1 MNISKL
7 WHKITRTE
15 MFGRFHKT
23 SDISVEYLT
32 KHNIKGLILDVDNT
46 LTTHDNGK
54 AAAGIPEWA
63 EKLRN
68 HGVKLIILSNNNEKR
83 VKPFAESLGMD
94 FVCDVV
100 KPGKKGYE
108 LAMKKLKMKKENVAA
123 VGDQIFTDVWG
134 ANNFGIKMLFVEPIQ
149 LESWKKQP
157 QIRIKRIF
165 EKLFI

>member
-46 LTTHDNGK
+46 LTTYDNGK

-94 FVCDVV
+94 CILIVS
-100 KPGKKGYE
+100 K
-108 LAMKKLKMKKENVAA
+108 
-123 VGDQIFTDVWG
+123 
-134 ANNFGIKMLFVEPIQ
+134 
-149 LESWKKQP
+149 
-157 QIRIKRIF
+157 
-165 EKLFI
+165 